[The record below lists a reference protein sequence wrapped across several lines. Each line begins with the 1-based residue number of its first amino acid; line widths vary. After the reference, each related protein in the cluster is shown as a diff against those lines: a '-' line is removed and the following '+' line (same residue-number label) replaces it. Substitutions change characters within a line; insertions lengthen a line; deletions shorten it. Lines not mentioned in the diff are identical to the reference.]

1 MGQILLVLGA
11 FTLLIFLTMTVNQ
24 AINSR
29 MDDTYQAEAVIAATT
44 LAQSM
49 LNEITQKAFDDSTRM
64 KAVDSVQQLTPVY
77 ALGREPGETYS
88 SFNDVDDFNGYV
100 RTDTIINGI
109 FTSTASVVYVSPSSL
124 DATSAVRTFYKKIF
138 VGVSSRELKSIP
150 IVLTRI
156 VSY

>member
-24 AINSR
+24 AISSR

-49 LNEITQKAFDDSTRM
+49 LNQVTQKPFDDSTRI
-64 KAVDSVQQLTPVY
+64 KPVDSVQHLPPVY
-77 ALGREPGETYS
+77 SLGKEPGESYS

-100 RTDTIINGI
+100 STDTIINGI
-109 FTSTASVVYVSPSSL
+109 FTSTVDVVYVSPFSL
-124 DATSAVRTFYKKIF
+124 EATSAERTFYKKISVR
-138 VGVSSRELKSIP
+138 VGSRELKSIP